1 MGERPLRRLL
11 AAERRGPAQRGRLT
25 GWGRATRDPPR
36 AVLLAGR
43 RRLHGHR
50 PGTPLLDALLAAGLL
65 APYSCREGARSAC
78 CCRVVEGE
86 AEMTRNEVLDETDLA
101 EGHVPACQAL
111 PLGATVRITYG

>member
-1 MGERPLRRLL
+1 MTVR
-11 AAERRGPAQRGRLT
+11 
-25 GWGRATRDPPR
+25 GRATRDLPR

-43 RRLHGHR
+43 RRLRGHR

-65 APYSCREGARSAC
+65 APHSCREGACSAC

-101 EGHVPACQAL
+101 EG
-111 PLGATVRITYG
+111 